1 MDAQRVDQQ
10 KWRSDSLKQ
19 NEKLLYGRDGHI
31 SIEAHQLCYF
41 LLATNLLQLLFNMC
55 FCHQVVW
62 CYFLLASSEE
72 WPEPPRVVEVSSVL
86 EAQATVSISALRVV
100 SSSWDKLTPV
110 TEEGTKLVC
119 SSLFFLAFYKN
130 RHKNRNGNEKA
141 IHLRVERPCMS
152 RRVSACLRPK
162 TKRGEKLLLWDDQ
175 GLPIGH
181 PGLALSEREPG
192 KPAEPDNVII
202 RAGLQRNKPYLVWSR
217 TR

>member
-1 MDAQRVDQQ
+1 MISLRGFYFMYHF
-10 KWRSDSLKQ
+10 LKQ
-19 NEKLLYGRDGHI
+19 ANIICL
-31 SIEAHQLCYF
+31 
-41 LLATNLLQLLFNMC
+41 
-55 FCHQVVW
+55 
-62 CYFLLASSEE
+62 
-72 WPEPPRVVEVSSVL
+72 EVPSNQGEGSF
-86 EAQATVSISALRVV
+86 TIPTV

-110 TEEGTKLVC
+110 TEEGTKLDC

-192 KPAEPDNVII
+192 EPAEPDNVII

>member
-1 MDAQRVDQQ
+1 MCIRNIF
-10 KWRSDSLKQ
+10 S
-19 NEKLLYGRDGHI
+19 
-31 SIEAHQLCYF
+31 C
-41 LLATNLLQLLFNMC
+41 LQSP
-55 FCHQVVW
+55 FCHPVFVVDI
-62 CYFLLASSEE
+62 
-72 WPEPPRVVEVSSVL
+72 R
-86 EAQATVSISALRVV
+86 TV

-141 IHLRVERPCMS
+141 VHLRVERPCVT

-175 GLPIGH
+175 ELPIGH